1 MDRVASAEVNVFEV
15 AHRLLA
21 EVKALLAVIVAA
33 ELRACLRRELGPRGR
48 AGNRFDG
55 ASAPSCPECGSGAA
69 NRKSW
74 RDRTVEVPRLGDVQI
89 KRPYL
94 TCRSCDRSFTPYDA
108 GLPDQRRYGWEGLQ
122 RPLEATVE
130 TSYRRG
136 EEAYPES
143 PSRSTLWRRVQE
155 LQPPLDRQSAPGEGG
170 CKEGGCKADV
180 TDSDAVVGPFLE
192 GTCVADAT
200 RIPAREEEAHHSLS
214 IAHVV
219 QPDPTGGPGGRPAL
233 RRMPVAARV
242 GSETRLREALQEI
255 PIQSLVTDGQ
265 MDVSGTAP
273 YLGRCQWHLPRTVR
287 FRLYDDEVT
296 GEENQQLTDEMREV
310 VFEDHGG
317 PESTR
322 KALTE
327 WVGAHQAEAPN
338 AAGAV
343 EGAIEGTVVYAE
355 VPEAF
360 CVESTAPAEREM
372 RELNRRFENGGQ
384 WTRIGAE
391 NLLQYHQNYR
401 HAPERWTQWFTAP
414 DPPGIGA
421 NSQT

>member
-1 MDRVASAEVNVFEV
+1 MDRMGPADVNVLQV
-15 AHRLLA
+15 ARRLLVQ
-21 EVKALLAVIVAA
+21 VKALLAVIVAA
-33 ELRACLRRELGPRGR
+33 ELRARLRRELGPRGR
-48 AGNRFDG
+48 SGNRFDKPFG
-55 ASAPSCPECGSGAA
+55 PSCPRCGSGAA

-108 GLPDQRRYGWEGLQ
+108 GIPDQRRYGWESLR

-155 LQPPLDRQSAPGEGG
+155 RQPALEQSSAQNPAVEGSPDSVGLDADEGTR
-170 CKEGGCKADV
+170 GG
-180 TDSDAVVGPFLE
+180 FME

-200 RIPAREEEAHHSLS
+200 RIPAREEGAHHSLS

-219 QPDPTGGPGGRPAL
+219 RPDPAGGPGGRPAL
-233 RRMPVAARV
+233 RRKPVAGRV
-242 GSETRLREALQEI
+242 GSETRLRDVLQEV
-255 PIQSLVTDGQ
+255 PIQSLVTDGK
-265 MDVSGTAP
+265 MDVTGTAP

-287 FRLYDDEVT
+287 FRLYDDGVT

-327 WVGAHQAEAPN
+327 WVEAHRAEAPN

-343 EGAIEGTVVYAE
+343 EGAVEGTVVYAE
-355 VPEAF
+355 APEAF

-391 NLLQYHQNYR
+391 NLLQYHQIYR
-401 HAPERWTQWFTAP
+401 HAPERWAQWFTAS